1 MTDMIATIA
10 AWSATMLGLFLVAYT
25 LKKWRRAARACHPMP
40 FRRRKS
46 YMTGLAVSALF
57 VAAPA
62 VVHADVIIQEAGLA
76 GILSA

>member
-10 AWSATMLGLFLVAYT
+10 AWSAAMLGLFLVAYT

-46 YMTGLAVSALF
+46 YMTGLV
-57 VAAPA
+57 VRAPA